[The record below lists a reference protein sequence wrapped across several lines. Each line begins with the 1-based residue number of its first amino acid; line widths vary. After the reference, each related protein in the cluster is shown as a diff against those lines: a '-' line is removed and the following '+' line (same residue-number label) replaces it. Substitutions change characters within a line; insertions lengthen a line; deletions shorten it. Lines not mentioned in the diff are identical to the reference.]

1 MAKGNPSGISKP
13 ELVKRLVA
21 HIGLP
26 AETME
31 DWENCAV
38 LRFGPPGVTLLTVT
52 IATNE
57 LENVLGWYVSNIG
70 GIQSDEQAR
79 IFRIHKQGERGE
91 ITGKEDSI
99 P

>member
-1 MAKGNPSGISKP
+1 MKGKAEPRKVQPPGISKP
-13 ELVKRLVA
+13 ELIKRLVA

-31 DWENCAV
+31 DRPNRAM
-38 LRFGPPGVTLLTVT
+38 LRFGPPGATLLTVT

-70 GIQSDEQAR
+70 NMPSDEQVQ
-79 IFRIHKQGERGE
+79 IFGIHRESPD
-91 ITGKEDSI
+91 GK
-99 P
+99 